1 MPVNMFIA
9 GDLHIPSRATML
21 HPFFQEILQ
30 SKKWD
35 FIILTGDLTTRE
47 VLKKFEN
54 YVKIPERIIACKG
67 NMDQFNLALSP
78 TFNIGSIKFGV
89 FHGTGISP
97 RGDVHQLKKIANKLD
112 VKILITGHSHQMLV
126 YSDKQ
131 HLILNPGTATGA
143 TGGSSWYVD
152 KAILILIYEPES
164 EKIIIESYKIDDR
177 NSLKK
182 SKEVIDL

>member
-35 FIILTGDLTTRE
+35 YIILTGDFTTLE
-47 VLKKFEN
+47 VLKRFEN
-54 YVKIPERIIACKG
+54 YVNIPERVIACKG

-78 TFNIGSIKFGV
+78 TFNIGSTKFGV

-97 RGDVHQLKKIANKLD
+97 RGDVYQLKKIANKLN
-112 VKILITGHSHQMLV
+112 VKILITGHSHQLLV
-126 YSDKQ
+126 YSDRQ

-143 TGGSSWYVD
+143 SGGSSWYVD
-152 KAILILIYEPES
+152 TAILILIYEPGS
-164 EKIIIESYKIDDR
+164 EKILIESYKIDDR

-182 SKEVIDL
+182 SIEVIEL